1 MKKMTIKGAI
11 FDMDGTLVNSLFYWE
26 IFWKSLGKKY
36 LGKENFA
43 ASEDLDK
50 KVRTMTLADA
60 MVCIQEECGI
70 SASVEELLDFAYA
83 DFARFYREDANVKEG
98 AFEFLDY
105 LKARGIPMCVASAT
119 DLKYVKIALEAHGL
133 APYFDFV
140 ISCADIGIGKDQPD
154 IYLLAKEKLGF
165 EAKDL
170 CVFEDSYVALE
181 TAKKAG
187 FQTVGIFDRYNFEQE
202 RLVAASDI
210 YLGEH
215 HTMEEL
221 IGVVSK

>member
-43 ASEDLDK
+43 APEDLDK

-60 MVCIQEECGI
+60 MVCIKEECGI
-70 SASVEELLDFAYA
+70 SVSVEELLNFAYA

-98 AFEFLDY
+98 VFDFLGY

-140 ISCADIGIGKDQPD
+140 ISCADIGIGKDHPD
-154 IYLLAKEKLGF
+154 IYLLAKEKFGL
-165 EAKDL
+165 
-170 CVFEDSYVALE
+170 LE
-181 TAKKAG
+181 
-187 FQTVGIFDRYNFEQE
+187 
-202 RLVAASDI
+202 
-210 YLGEH
+210 GEVR
-215 HTMEEL
+215 
-221 IGVVSK
+221 I

>member
-26 IFWKSLGKKY
+26 IFWKALGKTY
-36 LGKENFA
+36 LSIDNFA
-43 ASEDLDK
+43 PPKSLDQK
-50 KVRTMTLADA
+50 GRTLTLADA
-60 MVCIQEECGI
+60 LACIKEECGI
-70 SASVEELLDFAYA
+70 SASVEELLEFAYA
-83 DFARFYREDANVKEG
+83 DFDRFYREDVSVKAG

-119 DLKYVKIALEAHGL
+119 DLKYVKVALEAHGL

-154 IYLLAKEKLGF
+154 IYLLAKEKLGIP
-165 EAKDL
+165 EADL

-187 FQTVGIFDRYNFEQE
+187 FQTVGVFDRYNFGQD
-202 RLVAASDI
+202 RLAAASCF
-210 YLGEH
+210 YLDEQM
-215 HTMEEL
+215 TMKQL
-221 IGVVSK
+221 IDVIQ